1 MHDEAEAAYTT
12 AIELWTAA
20 AEGSSGSSTT
30 TTICIHPMV
39 ANMHYNLALL
49 NKAKDPKAKE
59 GAKQSKWEKRTL
71 AQFDFHMEKALEIYS
86 LTKGP
91 AHKEV
96 VLLRQWI
103 EGGCLTSDRWGRPI
117 KVTLH
122 V

>member
-1 MHDEAEAAYTT
+1 MFDEADAAYTT

-20 AEGSSGSSTT
+20 VEGSTAAAGGSP
-30 TTICIHPMV
+30 CVHPMV

-49 NKAKDPKAKE
+49 NKARDPKAKD
-59 GAKQSKWEKRTL
+59 GAKQAKWDKRTL
-71 AQFDFHMEKALEIYS
+71 QQFDYHMERALEIYS

-103 EGGCLTSDRWGRPI
+103 EGGCLTSERWGRPI